1 VRPER
6 HHVSHVASLLAV
18 IAILA
23 VLQGSAIAQTYR
35 WVDAQGEVHVTDD
48 FNAIPE
54 QYRPRGNVLP
64 PAQSPGTPAARG
76 GASSG
81 QRSAPGVDGV
91 ALWVR
96 TGGLRGER
104 EPALI
109 QVYDSMETCLA
120 ERDRRVQ
127 VHVSQGMQPT
137 NQPGLAISNLG
148 GSVTG
153 TNYFAYSC
161 APAGVRRP

>member
-1 VRPER
+1 MRPER
-6 HHVSHVASLLAV
+6 NHVFRAPALLAV
-18 IAILA
+18 IVILA
-23 VLQGSAIAQTYR
+23 VLPGLAIAETYR

-48 FNAIPE
+48 FNSIPE
-54 QYRPRGNVLP
+54 QYRPRGNVPP
-64 PAQSPGTPAARG
+64 PAQSPGPPPAPG
-76 GASSG
+76 GAYSG
-81 QRSAPGVDGV
+81 QHSAPGGGGV

-96 TGGLRGER
+96 IGGLRGE
-104 EPALI
+104 EAPVLI
-109 QVYDSMETCLA
+109 QVYDSAEACTA
-120 ERDRRVQ
+120 ERDRRTQ

-161 APAGVRRP
+161 APAAVRLR